1 MANYNRTCP
10 ATGSYETSTGTSSV
24 VVTQNV
30 VTGDTITATVTV
42 TTPQYNYHVSTT
54 VSTITNATYTTQTT
68 SGVRNTTS
76 SGDPG
81 TAGNQSGNSPS
92 AVFVITPTNT
102 GSYTV
107 YFKHRQFFAFFEG
120 EAGYAWY
127 RYYSNNYGRLTG
139 TMSSNA
145 QFASGPIAF
154 SAIQSVF
161 GGSNPIS
168 LSEYNEGG
176 SYVPDNDDNNSI
188 ADSSSN
194 MSLSHYRNSTTTI
207 PIYNSGTISMA
218 SSTQNLPGKGGGQ
231 ATGYGFFVGSRSFRA
246 PVWNSLGSISA
257 GLVKIEGNN
266 YGDLNG
272 FHVLNM
278 YGNYYTYV
286 VISGPN
292 GSSTPPSATGWST
305 AKLYDSGGNLDLT
318 LNRSSSY
325 AGSTGT
331 FQNFGTMSRYWLFY
345 SNSTTASI
353 MTGANGGYITIE

>member
-1 MANYNRTCP
+1 MANYSKTCS
-10 ATGSYETSTGTSSV
+10 ATGTAESSSGTSSV
-24 VVTQNV
+24 VQTQNV
-30 VTGDTITATVTV
+30 VTGDTITTTVTV
-42 TTPQYNYHVSTT
+42 NTPQYNYHVSTT
-54 VSTITNATYTTQTT
+54 VSSITNATYSEQTT

-81 TAGNQSGNSPS
+81 TAGSQSGNSPS

-120 EAGYAWY
+120 VAGYSWY

-176 SYVPDNDDNNSI
+176 SYVPDNDDNNAI

-207 PIYNSGTISMA
+207 PIYDSGTISMS

-231 ATGYGFFVGSRSFRA
+231 ATGYGFFLGGRSYRA
-246 PVWNSLGSISA
+246 PVWNNLGSITND
-257 GLVKIEGNN
+257 LVKINGNN
-266 YGDLNG
+266 YGDLVH
-272 FHVLNM
+272 FAVLYMFNNH
-278 YGNYYTYV
+278 YFY
-286 VISGPN
+286 IAIAGPN

-305 AKLYDSGGNLDLT
+305 AKLYDSSGNVDLT
-318 LNRSSSY
+318 VLRTSSY

-331 FQNFGTMSRYWLFY
+331 FQNFGTMTRYWLF
-345 SNSTTASI
+345 SANSTTAST
-353 MTGANGGYITIE
+353 MTGANGGKITIA